1 MKSKEA
7 KINYDL
13 IQPADER
20 RATRSKTTEQRAAD
34 EKELE
39 KLKKKKEQYDQLGLI
54 NICLEKVL
62 VAMLTADSD
71 QSQIHALFVSLTAQ
85 IFTCH

>member
-7 KINYDL
+7 KIQL
-13 IQPADER
+13 EDER
-20 RATRSKTTEQRAAD
+20 RATLVKTTEQRAAD

-54 NICLEKVL
+54 NICFEKIL
-62 VAMLTADSD
+62 VAILTADSD
-71 QSQIHALFVSLTAQ
+71 QSQIHALFVSLTTQ